1 MPSCPRREIAT
12 FLQDL
17 KEQVSNVGLLIIPRG
32 KNTQAMVRLNM
43 TDSITHCP
51 ICGEGATLQPV
62 EQTETF
68 EVRGEAIE
76 VQSIVMQCPQ
86 CGEEML
92 RPEDPDP
99 VDRAFREYRK
109 RHNLLQPEEIRE
121 LRGRYQ
127 LTQSELSTLLGLGGA
142 TLSRW
147 ENGSLQEEPHDHL
160 LRFAMEPQNLHKLL
174 QEKPDAI
181 AEGKRLALTRQL
193 DEDVRRYTEEQI
205 HKYRMAG

>member
-1 MPSCPRREIAT
+1 
-12 FLQDL
+12 
-17 KEQVSNVGLLIIPRG
+17 
-32 KNTQAMVRLNM
+32 M

-68 EVRGEAIE
+68 EVRGETIE

-86 CGEEML
+86 CGEDML

-147 ENGSLQEEPHDHL
+147 ENGSLQEEAHDHL
-160 LRFAMEPQNLHKLL
+160 LRFALEPQNLHKLL
-174 QEKPDAI
+174 KDKPNAV
-181 AEGKRLALTRQL
+181 AEGKRLTLTQQL
-193 DEDVRRYTEEQI
+193 DDDVRRYTEELIQQ
-205 HKYRMAG
+205 YRMAS